1 MENDQIEVA
10 VPQGY
15 LSNHYFLYITASET
29 MEYAAGNAYSEGK
42 EKIVPQ

>member
-1 MENDQIEVA
+1 MENHLIEVA

-29 MEYAAGNAYSEGK
+29 KEYAAGNAYIEGT